1 MEHVGDASV
10 RSDMGY
16 VSTVSRYRAQ
26 DCTGCS
32 LRGMCYK
39 EARDQRV
46 IEVNHQG
53 NAYRAEAKA
62 LLSERSER
70 SPFRGNHMPLKNSA
84 HKKTK
89 EADTFGRPLCADV
102 GVLSSVITDFG
113 LFVVDEGMFWSDYIS
128 RSVDDGREMQ
138 RARQQAG
145 RQGASRRWKQKEA
158 EAPDEAADSEP
169 DECHGSTPPTA
180 EECQNDGKP
189 MANQW
194 QTNGKTIAMLWQTN
208 GKTIAKLWQTNG
220 KAIASR

>member
-1 MEHVGDASV
+1 MGQHMEHIGDASV
-10 RSDMGY
+10 KSDMGY

-26 DCTGCS
+26 DCTGCP

-39 EARDQRV
+39 GARDQRV
-46 IEVNHQG
+46 IEVNHRG

-70 SPFRGNHMPLKNSA
+70 SPFRGNRVPLKNSA
-84 HKKTK
+84 HKETK

-128 RSVDDGREMQ
+128 RSVDDGRDMQ

-169 DECHGSTPPTA
+169 DESPGNAQPSV

-189 MANQW
+189 MANRW
-194 QTNGKTIAMLWQTN
+194 QSYGKPM
-208 GKTIAKLWQTNG
+208 AK
-220 KAIASR
+220 R